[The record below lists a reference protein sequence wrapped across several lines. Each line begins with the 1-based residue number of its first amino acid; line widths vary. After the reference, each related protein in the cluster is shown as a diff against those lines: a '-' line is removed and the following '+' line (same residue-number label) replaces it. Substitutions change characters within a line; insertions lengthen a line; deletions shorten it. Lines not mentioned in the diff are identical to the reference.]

1 MDMYMD
7 RSAKLPRLSYRALEG
22 TNTKTRRLAYLTA
35 ILTMLRHDGVSER
48 LLLARMVR
56 WSQEHKSALDDYWVQ
71 TGEVTSAR
79 RNSSG
84 ARYLHLATR
93 LGLIAPVAGAYRV
106 TRIGRVLLALIERY
120 TVNPNPFFLTPAER
134 LFYTHLLLERDA
146 DVLLTI
152 ADHLLEEPGIP
163 LAQVQRGFQGDF
175 LHRLSRKI
183 ESTPDERLKRELL
196 DRRAEVKAWRKPER
210 YAEHLVPPRLNW
222 LLDLDLLEAGKFR
235 RHRNELTAEGRRFLA
250 TLLHVGEN
258 GFSDVSGEWLDS
270 VFWEGAL
277 GELLYDELLQDWD
290 EVDETALHGIL
301 TGLLKDAFQAFRY
314 SRIPKVSL
322 SQALLCLSMRLI
334 LEHQI
339 AASPT
344 RLTMWLSSPQVLN
357 GRRYEVRF
365 SPRENESYL
374 LATAA

>member
-7 RSAKLPRLSYRALEG
+7 RSAGVPRLSYRALEG
-22 TNTKTRRLAYLTA
+22 TNTKTRRLAYLAA
-35 ILTMLRHDGVSER
+35 ILTMLRRDGLSER
-48 LLLARMVR
+48 LLLTQLVR
-56 WSQEHKSALDDYWVQ
+56 WSQEHKSDLDDYWVQ
-71 TGEVTSAR
+71 TGEVTSTR

-93 LGLIAPVAGAYRV
+93 LGLVVPIAGAYRV
-106 TRIGRVLLALIERY
+106 TRIGRVLLALLERHPVS
-120 TVNPNPFFLTPAER
+120 TNPFFLTSTER
-134 LFYTHLLLERDA
+134 LYYAHLLLERDA
-146 DVLLTI
+146 DVLLTV
-152 ADHLLEEPGIP
+152 ADRLLEQPGVS
-163 LAQVQRGFQGDF
+163 LAQLQQVFQADF

-183 ESTPDERLKRELL
+183 ENSPDERLKRELL
-196 DRRAEVKAWRKPER
+196 DRRTEAKAWTKPER

-235 RHRNELTAEGRRFLA
+235 RHCYELTPSGRCFLA
-250 TLLHVGEN
+250 TLPHTGHN
-258 GFSDVSGEWLDS
+258 GFSDITSEWLES
-270 VFWEGAL
+270 VFWEVAT
-277 GELLYDELLQDWD
+277 GELLGIKPLKDWD
-290 EVDETALHGIL
+290 EVDETALHAIL
-301 TGLLKDAFQAFRY
+301 TGLLKDAFQTFRY

-322 SQALLCLSMRLI
+322 SQALVCLSMRLI

-344 RLTMWLSSPQVLN
+344 RLTMWLSSPQVLD
-357 GRRYEVRF
+357 GPRYEVRF